1 MQHQDLSILVAG
13 WTSMF
18 LLASTTRWTISSKT
32 GNPFFSI
39 FEKTRTPLI
48 STSKEAIF
56 DFHHDSGTLRRHSL
70 LGSSESGSRYREH
83 QTPRA

>member
-48 STSKEAIF
+48 STSKEVLRPTIPWTWAP
-56 DFHHDSGTLRRHSL
+56 GTLARI
-70 LGSSESGSRYREH
+70 
-83 QTPRA
+83 